1 MLNHKNISDALTKG
15 AQVARNLILKNLTE
29 EINSNA
35 VLYFKG
41 EITLKGISF
50 HKENFQVDLAKSGSD
65 PDVKVKET
73 EAILMI
79 SPHYEGGKIITLL
92 TNNGIYSLLQ
102 KNPEVISKQAF
113 FPDPIYIKSIGE
125 DTIYEELGH

>member
-1 MLNHKNISDALTKG
+1 MLSPKSISDALTKG
-15 AQVARNLILKNLTE
+15 AHVARNLILKNITE

-35 VLYFKG
+35 TLYFKG
-41 EITLKGISF
+41 DVTLKGISF
-50 HKENFQVDLAKSGSD
+50 HKENFQVDLEKSD
-65 PDVKVKET
+65 LPVKIKES

-79 SPHYEGGKIITLL
+79 TPHYEGGKIVTLL

-102 KNPEVISKQAF
+102 KNPEVISTQAF

-125 DTIYEELGH
+125 EMIYEELGH